1 MVILMV
7 AVILS
12 VAWWIYILVMSPM
25 ILFSG
30 GIEEFV
36 LGILV
41 MIVLLLIPFI
51 FYKP

>member
-1 MVILMV
+1 MV
-7 AVILS
+7 AIIL
-12 VAWWIYILVMSPM
+12 AIMWWAYVLVMSPM